1 MKKLT
6 VMGILIILT
15 TIAIVLVINLY
26 PKEVNIDEQGIK
38 YRLGKEQK
46 GSEQLVAVKIEGKL
60 YKRISG
66 ERRFEGTIDIEGEE
80 IPVPPDLRKLDIL
93 IGNDG
98 WGAITYPYFTS
109 SKKNDVVDRT
119 NIHPYGSLFINS
131 DFSKVTILLSDQNG
145 NESDGNIGESW
156 NNENGY
162 MITAPAS
169 NRVEAIRLSND
180 LMEQFL
186 QGLVLK

>member
-6 VMGILIILT
+6 VIGILIILT
-15 TIAIVLVINLY
+15 TIAIVLVIHLY
-26 PKEVNIDEQGIK
+26 PKEVNIDAHGIK
-38 YRLGKEQK
+38 YRLGNDQI
-46 GSEQLVAVKIEGKL
+46 GSEKLVDVKIEGKL

-66 ERRFEGTIDIEGEE
+66 ERRFKGTIDIEDEE
-80 IPVPPDLRKLDIL
+80 IPVPPDQRKLDIL
-93 IGNDG
+93 IANDG

-109 SKKNDVVDRT
+109 SKKNDVVDST

-131 DFSKVTILLSDQNG
+131 DFSKITILLSDQNG
-145 NESDGNIGESW
+145 DESDGNIGESW

-162 MITAPAS
+162 MITAPAN
-169 NRVEAIRLSND
+169 NRVEAIRLSNE

-186 QGLVLK
+186 QGLILK

>member
-6 VMGILIILT
+6 VIGIL
-15 TIAIVLVINLY
+15 
-26 PKEVNIDEQGIK
+26 
-38 YRLGKEQK
+38 
-46 GSEQLVAVKIEGKL
+46 
-60 YKRISG
+60 
-66 ERRFEGTIDIEGEE
+66 
-80 IPVPPDLRKLDIL
+80 
-93 IGNDG
+93 
-98 WGAITYPYFTS
+98 
-109 SKKNDVVDRT
+109 
-119 NIHPYGSLFINS
+119 
-131 DFSKVTILLSDQNG
+131 
-145 NESDGNIGESW
+145 SW

>member
-6 VMGILIILT
+6 VIGILIILT

-26 PKEVNIDEQGIK
+26 PKEVNIDAQGIK

-80 IPVPPDLRKLDIL
+80 IPVPPDQRKLDIL

-119 NIHPYGSLFINS
+119 NIHPYGSLFI
-131 DFSKVTILLSDQNG
+131 K
-145 NESDGNIGESW
+145 
-156 NNENGY
+156 
-162 MITAPAS
+162 
-169 NRVEAIRLSND
+169 
-180 LMEQFL
+180 
-186 QGLVLK
+186 